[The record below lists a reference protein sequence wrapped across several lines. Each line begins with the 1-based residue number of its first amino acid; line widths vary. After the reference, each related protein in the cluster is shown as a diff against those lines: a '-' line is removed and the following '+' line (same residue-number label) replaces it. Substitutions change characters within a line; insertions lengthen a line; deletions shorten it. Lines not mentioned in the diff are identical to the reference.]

1 MKFAVVIAT
10 RNRHAAL
17 SKLLTDIKN
26 SETRPD
32 QRIIVSSGDPLSRE
46 TLEIVGA
53 TRVSH
58 LHLVE
63 GGQIAQKKSGIELVQ
78 DDIDWVI
85 FLDDDVRISSKLL
98 SQFKNEVKNLESRY
112 INSIGGVGFRI
123 PETSR
128 ITQRNYVHKLV
139 ARIFLLDSP
148 RRGKVLLSG
157 HPTSY
162 MESNLRMRTEWLT
175 GISAWKKDLL
185 SEYGSKFQHT
195 SYAAMEDVFFSYK
208 VSSSSILEY
217 IPELRVDFQIEY
229 ITNLNTARIYS
240 LTSIWTYFLVRE
252 SPKLSMT
259 LFLYSQIGRSA
270 HFIFSRKV
278 RLNFHEK
285 CSLVSFVNYSIL
297 TNLARKQDFGSLLE
311 KIETSKWLAA

>member
-1 MKFAVVIAT
+1 M
-10 RNRHAAL
+10 
-17 SKLLTDIKN
+17 
-26 SETRPD
+26 
-32 QRIIVSSGDPLSRE
+32 
-46 TLEIVGA
+46 
-53 TRVSH
+53 
-58 LHLVE
+58 
-63 GGQIAQKKSGIELVQ
+63 VQ

-98 SQFKNEVKNLESRY
+98 SQFKNEVKNHESRY
-112 INSIGGVGFRI
+112 TNSIGGVGFRI

-217 IPELRVDFQIEY
+217 IPELRVDFQMEY